1 MYKMS
6 ILDSLP
12 PAQRFMYEYGC
23 FAAFWS
29 NFEILLEVAIWDLS
43 GNDAKL
49 NCQEI
54 NPKTAGPKKN
64 ILGKILIKKGM
75 TDAQSALNEVFDV
88 AERNDWL
95 HGHIFNPKG
104 DFSVLTRLRITIQ
117 EGNLCASNTRI
128 NFEISPFEAF
138 YTAFGRLQKALNI
151 SEARCNEYI
160 KLIQA

>member
-1 MYKMS
+1 MS
-6 ILDSLP
+6 RLDYLS
-12 PAQRFMYEYGC
+12 PAQRFMYEYGS

-29 NFEILLEVAIWDLS
+29 NLEILLEVAIWDLS

-54 NPKTAGPKKN
+54 NPKTAGPKKQ
-64 ILGKILIKKGM
+64 ILERLLIEKGM
-75 TDAQSALNEVFDV
+75 VDAQSALTEVFNV

-104 DFSVLTRLRITIQ
+104 DFSVLTRLRVTV
-117 EGNLCASNTRI
+117 ENKELSVSNTQI
-128 NFEISPFEAF
+128 NFETSPFQAF
-138 YTAFGRLQKALNI
+138 YTAFSRLQESLKL

-160 KLIQA
+160 NLIQA